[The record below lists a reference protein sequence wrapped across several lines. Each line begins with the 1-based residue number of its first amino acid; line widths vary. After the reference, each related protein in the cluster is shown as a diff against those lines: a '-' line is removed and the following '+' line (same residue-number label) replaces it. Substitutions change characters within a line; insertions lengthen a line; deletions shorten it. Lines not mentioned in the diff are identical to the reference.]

1 MKTLILAITV
11 LLCMSP
17 LAAEA
22 VTAPAADVTDA
33 AKVGLKHYLDLI
45 PAGSRQEYDFSA
57 TGSLDKAYLG
67 DPFNLHI
74 ITPDA
79 LFSYSEGVPVA
90 SILTPIDQWYFPVMM
105 GNQIRCF
112 LVVDRMD
119 GRWEAVS
126 LGYVTLAKFMNQ
138 IRLSWP
144 AEKGYNPVLIA
155 VFQAKKYLVLIPEA
169 GELLLPVSPAQ
180 TASGSGQPVSGANQ
194 AAGILESLKPTVTE
208 AIKQR

>member
-1 MKTLILAITV
+1 
-11 LLCMSP
+11 
-17 LAAEA
+17 
-22 VTAPAADVTDA
+22 
-33 AKVGLKHYLDLI
+33 
-45 PAGSRQEYDFSA
+45 
-57 TGSLDKAYLG
+57 
-67 DPFNLHI
+67 
-74 ITPDA
+74 
-79 LFSYSEGVPVA
+79 VA

-138 IRLSWP
+138 IRLSWA

>member
-1 MKTLILAITV
+1 MKTLILVITV

-22 VTAPAADVTDA
+22 VTAPADLTDA
-33 AKVGLKHYLDLI
+33 AKVGLKHFLDLI
-45 PAGSRQEYDFSA
+45 PAGSRQEYGFSE

-67 DPFNLHI
+67 DPFNLHV

-105 GNQIRCF
+105 ENQIRCF

-119 GRWEAVS
+119 GQWEAVS

-138 IRLSWP
+138 IGLSWP

-169 GELLLPVSPAQ
+169 GELLMQASPAQ
-180 TASGSGQPVSGANQ
+180 TVSGSGQAVSGANQ
-194 AAGILESLKPTVTE
+194 AAGILEGLKPTVRE

>member
-1 MKTLILAITV
+1 MCR
-11 LLCMSP
+11 LLR
-17 LAAEA
+17 LEA

-33 AKVGLKHYLDLI
+33 AKVGLKHFLDLI
-45 PAGSRQEYDFSA
+45 PAGSRQQYGFSE
-57 TGSLDKAYLG
+57 TGLLDKAYLG

-126 LGYVTLAKFMNQ
+126 LGYVTLAQ
-138 IRLSWP
+138 VYESDQ
-144 AEKGYNPVLIA
+144 AELA
-155 VFQAKKYLVLIPEA
+155 C
-169 GELLLPVSPAQ
+169 GEGVQ
-180 TASGSGQPVSGANQ
+180 SGANSGF
-194 AAGILESLKPTVTE
+194 AGKEVSGVDP
-208 AIKQR
+208 RGG